1 MLERT
6 TDVSIF
12 WSRAI
17 ERTFSARQTSRASSS
32 FPSKKNLTK
41 DQKKYSPDTHGH
53 ILLLPTRSNNQQGS
67 RCLKRSSQRLGT
79 TAPQRASKAGA
90 NKPRLDMALCI
101 VQTLRVF
108 CALCPRVENNGQNCV
123 NTHSLS
129 MCDRRTW
136 CIVQQRFEDNSK
148 HILRLSRFTSTK
160 KTHVSLLRV
169 FLEVGRKCPWV
180 LSSVTDATN
189 FVAQR
194 IGVNLQNFPVPG
206 TVFVVE
212 SSLLTRALVF
222 SLYTHDWR
230 LRIVDGSMN
239 GHLSCTHLGGV
250 FSSTV
255 NATHAVRGFHTW
267 STHYTALLCSLM
279 R

>member
-108 CALCPRVENNGQNCV
+108 CALCPRVENNGQKLREHTQPV
-123 NTHSLS
+123 NV
-129 MCDRRTW
+129 RPKNVVYR
-136 CIVQQRFEDNSK
+136 
-148 HILRLSRFTSTK
+148 STK
-160 KTHVSLLRV
+160 VRGQLQTYSSPLQIHQHKKNARITSQSIPRSWTQVS
-169 FLEVGRKCPWV
+169 VGALFCHGCNKLCRPANRSEFAKFSCAWDGV
-180 LSSVTDATN
+180 RCRELSSYS
-189 FVAQR
+189 R
-194 IGVNLQNFPVPG
+194 L
-206 TVFVVE
+206 
-212 SSLLTRALVF
+212 SLLTL
-222 SLYTHDWR
+222 
-230 LRIVDGSMN
+230 
-239 GHLSCTHLGGV
+239 
-250 FSSTV
+250 
-255 NATHAVRGFHTW
+255 HT
-267 STHYTALLCSLM
+267 
-279 R
+279 